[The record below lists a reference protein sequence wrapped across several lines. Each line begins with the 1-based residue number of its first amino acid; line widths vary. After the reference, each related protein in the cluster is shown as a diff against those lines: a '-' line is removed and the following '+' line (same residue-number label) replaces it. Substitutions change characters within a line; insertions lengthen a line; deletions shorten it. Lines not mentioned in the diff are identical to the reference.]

1 MTWEQLKAEAESL
14 AEIKNFAA
22 KQRIADTDGAVAV
35 AEEAGLVART
45 SSKFASSAA
54 ARASGSAPAVAEEKS
69 GRRGGKSR
77 LPSMSPPAGSR
88 RGGGGGRGGG
98 RVSGVK
104 LEARESPPPGKSR
117 TIKLNVGDSDSTKE
131 LDLVLILYGFSQ
143 KSKIAGARFFIVT
156 IACCF

>member
-104 LEARESPPPGKSR
+104 LEARESPPGKSR
-117 TIKLNVGDSDSTKE
+117 TIKLNVGDSESTKE
-131 LDLVLILYGFSQ
+131 LDLVLIMYGFSQ